1 MNDVLMDSLMAFLR
15 APEFFVLLTAVA
27 LIVWEAV
34 GGNERPWVSPILTL
48 FGFVTTLMI
57 MVGLSEPEGS
67 TFFGTYTHDGLA
79 HFMNIIFIL
88 SGILTVIA
96 AWHFVSKWSKSQS
109 AFYVTVVFAVFG
121 MMLMVS
127 ATELITLFV
136 AVETTTIALYILTA
150 YFKQDHYS
158 AEGGMKFIIL
168 GTVFATILL
177 FGMVLVY
184 GATGS
189 TVLTEIVKRSLNP
202 EFAGSSVVLLAG
214 VVMILVGLSFK
225 ITAVPFHMWAPDTYT
240 GAPTP
245 VTAFLSVASKASGF
259 AVIIR
264 LYYGVFNKIAG
275 LEPFLANLFFVLAA
289 LTMLLGNFLAVP
301 QKNIKRLLAY
311 SSIAQAGYMII
322 GLAAYSDIGVSSI
335 LFYLTQYLFANFG
348 IFIVVTLVYNKMQ
361 SDDITA
367 YIGLSKRAPFLALV
381 LLICLLSLAGIPPLA
396 GFIGKVYLF
405 AAGLDKGF
413 YGLVTIGILTSV
425 ISVYYYL
432 IVLKRAYIEKS
443 TDVSP
448 IEVPFGAKMALW
460 GTMLGVILLGLFPSF
475 VVNSVQVVG
484 NFIHAGLK

>member
-1 MNDVLMDSLMAFLR
+1 MNDVLLNSLMSFLK
-15 APEFFVLLTAVA
+15 APEFYILLTAVA
-27 LIVWEAV
+27 VILWEAV

-48 FGFVTTLMI
+48 CGFTTTLMI
-57 MVGLSEPEGS
+57 MFGMSEPEGVS
-67 TFFGTYTHDGLA
+67 FFGSYTHDGLV

-96 AWHFVSKWSKSQS
+96 AWHFVSLWSKSQS
-109 AFYVTVVFAVFG
+109 AFYVTVLFAVFG

-150 YFKQDHYS
+150 YFKQDHAS

-168 GTVFATILL
+168 GTVFAAILL

-189 TVLTEIVKRSLNP
+189 TVLTEIVARSVNL
-202 EFAGSSVVLLAG
+202 EFVGSTWVLLTG
-214 VVMILVGLSFK
+214 VVMILIGLSFK

-275 LEPFLANLFFVLAA
+275 LEPFLANLFLILAA

-348 IFIVVTLVYNKMQ
+348 IFIVVTLVYNKVK
-361 SDDITA
+361 SDEISA

-432 IVLKRAYIEKS
+432 LVLKRAYIEKP
-443 TDVSP
+443 TDVTP
-448 IEVPFGAKMALW
+448 IDVPFGAKMSLW
-460 GTMLGVILLGLFPSF
+460 GTMLGVILLGLFPSYA
-475 VVNSVQVVG
+475 VNSVQIVG